1 MAGAIIVAPEAIT
14 EIAMDRQR
22 VLLIGSAV
30 ALILFLAYLL
40 GFGGGTLPH

>member
-1 MAGAIIVAPEAIT
+1 MAGAIIIAPVAIT

-22 VLLIGSAV
+22 ALLIGSAV

-40 GFGGGTLPH
+40 GFSGGTLPH

>member
-1 MAGAIIVAPEAIT
+1 VAGAIIVAPVAIT

-22 VLLIGSAV
+22 VLLIGGAV
-30 ALILFLAYLL
+30 ALVLFLAYLL

>member
-1 MAGAIIVAPEAIT
+1 MAGAIIIAPVAIT

-40 GFGGGTLPH
+40 GFGGDTLPH

>member
-1 MAGAIIVAPEAIT
+1 MIAPVAFM

-22 VLLIGSAV
+22 ILLIGSAV

>member
-1 MAGAIIVAPEAIT
+1 MAGAIMIAPVAIM

-22 VLLIGSAV
+22 ALLIGSAV
-30 ALILFLAYLL
+30 VLILFLAYLL